1 MTPIETA
8 PPFAK
13 ITEASR
19 LTGLSTYFLRQGC
32 KSGSVPHVCNGNVYL
47 VNIPALLR
55 KLGAIEE
62 GKAN

>member
-1 MTPIETA
+1 MSDK
-8 PPFAK
+8 PFLK
-13 ITEASR
+13 IKEAAVV
-19 LTGLSTYFLRQGC
+19 TGLSEYFLRKGC
-32 KSGSVPHVCNGNVYL
+32 RSGSVPHVCNGNVYL